1 MKNAGKYADELKNL
15 LKRLLKDGKPQPLAK
30 VDPVRAMVR
39 ATMSFDAPDA
49 RADEAVKVV
58 EREFVDLNELR
69 VATELELQAMI
80 GFKYPLVEKRASIIV
95 QLLNGIFE
103 KEGTLSLDRLGT
115 LKKADARQIVRDL
128 PGMTPFLE
136 GSILMFCFEQAVMPL
151 DDAMLAYLKAQGA
164 VDETFTVPDAQKF
177 IENHLK
183 LEELHDL
190 YVCLRR
196 VVYGPSTVAADS
208 AKKAKT
214 KA

>member
-1 MKNAGKYADELKNL
+1 MKNAGKYADELKSL
-15 LKRLLKDGKPQPLAK
+15 LKRLLKDGKPHPLAK

-69 VATELELQAMI
+69 VATELELQSMI
-80 GFKYPLVEKRASIIV
+80 GVKYPLVEKRAAIIV

-128 PGMTPFLE
+128 PGMNPFLE
-136 GSILMFCFEQAVMPL
+136 GSILMFCFEQAAMPL
-151 DDAMLAYLKAQGA
+151 DDTMLAHLKAHNA
-164 VDETFTVPDAQKF
+164 IDEKLTLAEAQKF

-183 LEELHDL
+183 LEELHEL

-196 VVYGPSTVAADS
+196 VIYNAPAAGD
-208 AKKAKT
+208 ATKKAKP

>member
-1 MKNAGKYADELKNL
+1 MKNAGKHADELKSL
-15 LKRLLKDGKPQPLAK
+15 LKRLLKDGKPQPLTK

-69 VATELELQAMI
+69 VATELELQSMI
-80 GFKYPLVEKRASIIV
+80 GVKYPLVEKRATIMV

-103 KEGTLSLDRLGT
+103 KEGTLSLERLGT

-136 GSILMFCFEQAVMPL
+136 GAILMFCFEQA
-151 DDAMLAYLKAQGA
+151 
-164 VDETFTVPDAQKF
+164 
-177 IENHLK
+177 
-183 LEELHDL
+183 
-190 YVCLRR
+190 
-196 VVYGPSTVAADS
+196 
-208 AKKAKT
+208 
-214 KA
+214 